1 MQDGMDTKLQTQLAL
16 MNFHK
21 KQVLCIGDRAGNCP
35 MQDGRERYKA
45 ISHLNIN
52 NAGRYNIRTQKVR
65 LAWASMFEEV
75 MRLDTRVENP
85 RQRQL
90 LAKRPCEKRD

>member
-35 MQDGRERYKA
+35 MQDGRDRYRA
-45 ISHLNIN
+45 IILTMQEDMTS
-52 NAGRYNIRTQKVR
+52 GQKKYG
-65 LAWASMFEEV
+65 S
-75 MRLDTRVENP
+75 P
-85 RQRQL
+85 GL
-90 LAKRPCEKRD
+90 LCLKR